1 VNRNKTGTEQE
12 QNRNRTGT
20 EQERSRNGTGTEQER
35 NSHGTGTEQI
45 GVFRPI
51 YQKPWINNLMN
62 VKKNYLNYLL
72 PQLGF
77 GAHNYLYL
85 FGTIFVLSN

>member
-1 VNRNKTGTEQE
+1 
-12 QNRNRTGT
+12 
-20 EQERSRNGTGTEQER
+20 
-35 NSHGTGTEQI
+35 
-45 GVFRPI
+45 
-51 YQKPWINNLMN
+51 MN

-77 GAHNYLYL
+77 GAHSYLYL

>member
-45 GVFRPI
+45 GVFRSI
-51 YQKPWINNLMN
+51 CQKPWINNLMN
-62 VKKNYLNYLL
+62 VKKNYLNCLL